1 MKPILSLV
9 LAIALCS
16 CFPQRELQADLVDVT
31 LIKVDTTRRFPDDE
45 KKILTWRTDNKLT
58 FVTFE
63 PAEAY
68 YPVGTRM
75 KMMIPR

>member
-9 LAIALCS
+9 LIIALTG

-31 LIKVDTTRRFPDDE
+31 LVKVDTTHRFPDSD
-45 KKILTWRTDNKLT
+45 KKILTWMTSNKLT
-58 FVTFE
+58 IVTFE